1 MVGSHSLN
9 WPQVWKP
16 HEYWDCRN
24 ISPHPVLDKFLGLQR
39 NESLS
44 IRQNGLVVL
53 FPFYSDLYF
62 KSLHLMHFEYRS
74 KLFFIHKRLILKI
87 CAREQK
93 GHFLCVYIWTKSH
106 QNLRQELHLL
116 SKPISDSCTHTH
128 TCMHTH
134 TPYIAL
140 LHLFLF
146 TLLLHIRSI
155 VLCTLWSIPQILLYL
170 LGLVAHTCNLALKD

>member
-87 CAREQK
+87 CARGQK
-93 GHFLCVYIWTKSH
+93 GHFFMCVHLDKESSESQTRTSSALKAYLWLMYSH
-106 QNLRQELHLL
+106 TYMYAY
-116 SKPISDSCTHTH
+116 THT
-128 TCMHTH
+128 TH
-134 TPYIAL
+134 CIASFFPFYPPTSYKKHCFVYSLIYTPNSLISVRPGS
-140 LHLFLF
+140 
-146 TLLLHIRSI
+146 T
-155 VLCTLWSIPQILLYL
+155 YL
-170 LGLVAHTCNLALKD
+170 QFST